1 MVREVIGQVIVR
13 ISRTRYAVVVF
24 VEDRLE
30 LAGVA
35 AVEAVEVI
43 KSKSVCP
50 AIKRTDFAGFPR
62 RRVVVL
68 SEPRGCVTV
77 LPQNLRHCSRAFR
90 NDSCI
95 AVIARR
101 KFRDYTGAGH
111 MMVTTRE
118 QCSARRRAQRGRMK
132 AGIPQS

>member
-1 MVREVIGQVIVR
+1 MIGEVMGQMIVR

-24 VEDRLE
+24 VEHRLE

-50 AIKRTDFAGFPR
+50 AIERTDFAGFPCR
-62 RRVVVL
+62 CVVVL
-68 SEPRGCVTV
+68 SEPSGCVTV
-77 LPQNLRHCSRAFR
+77 LPQDLGNCSRAFR
-90 NDSCI
+90 NDPGI

-111 MMVTTRE
+111 MMVTTCE
-118 QCSARRRAQRGRMK
+118 
-132 AGIPQS
+132 

>member
-1 MVREVIGQVIVR
+1 MLRQVIGQVIVR

-50 AIKRTDFAGFPR
+50 AIERTDFAGFPCR
-62 RRVVVL
+62 CVVVL
-68 SEPRGCVTV
+68 SEPSGCVTV
-77 LPQNLRHCSRAFR
+77 LPEYFGNCSRTFR
-90 NDSCI
+90 NDAGV
-95 AVIARR
+95 AVITRR
-101 KFRDYTGAGH
+101 KFGDYASAGH
-111 MMVTTRE
+111 MVVATRE
-118 QCSARRRAQRGRMK
+118 QCSARRRAQRSRMK
-132 AGIPQS
+132 